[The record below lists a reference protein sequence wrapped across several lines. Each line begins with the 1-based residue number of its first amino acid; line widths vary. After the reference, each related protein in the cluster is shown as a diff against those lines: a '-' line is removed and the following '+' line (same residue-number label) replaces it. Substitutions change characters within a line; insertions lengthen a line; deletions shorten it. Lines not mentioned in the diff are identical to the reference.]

1 MTGLLRRL
9 HAVLDEFNAAY
20 PWDHNAYYHRW
31 ILRQL
36 PPRFGRALDAGSGS
50 GDLARLLAGRADRV
64 CGIDIDPVITARAR
78 ELTDPA
84 APVVFTVGDVL
95 TDTPA
100 GPYDVVTCVAAV
112 HHMPLA
118 EALTCFRDLLAPGGT
133 LVVVGLYRAHDPID
147 VLLDGVSVV
156 LNPLIGWVRHRGRR
170 APRPVSMTAVTTPA
184 PRIRCLLGYR
194 HLTGSP
200 GRGSVPGDGAGAVG
214 HGPWEQGAGG
224 ALPISDGVVSVW
236 RRGSRLPGGAAGVRG
251 RGGLVWRW

>member
-1 MTGLLRRL
+1 VPRVRTVKEDHRAGVWCARGMTGLLRRL

-133 LVVVGLYRAHDPID
+133 LVVVGLYRAHGPID

-184 PRIRCLLGYR
+184 TMTFAEIVAEARRVLPRARLRRRLL
-194 HLTGSP
+194 
-200 GRGSVPGDGAGAVG
+200 
-214 HGPWEQGAGG
+214 
-224 ALPISDGVVSVW
+224 W
-236 RRGSRLPGGAAGVRG
+236 RYT
-251 RGGLVWRW
+251 LVWRKP